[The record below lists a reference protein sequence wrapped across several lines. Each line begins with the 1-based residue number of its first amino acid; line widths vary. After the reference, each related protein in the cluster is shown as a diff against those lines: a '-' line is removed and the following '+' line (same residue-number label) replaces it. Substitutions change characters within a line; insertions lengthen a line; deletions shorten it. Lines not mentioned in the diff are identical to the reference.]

1 MLNGE
6 AKLPARQREWL
17 EHIRACEASGQTMV
31 AYAAEH
37 KLEVRT
43 LYGWKKRLVRKGV
56 LPGRGS
62 RASFQRV
69 RVAGDGGGEWRI
81 QLPNGIAVAFSGAVD
96 GIALSTV
103 LKAAAAV
110 R

>member
-1 MLNGE
+1 
-6 AKLPARQREWL
+6 
-17 EHIRACEASGQTMV
+17 MV
-31 AYAAEH
+31 EYAAEH

-69 RVAGDGGGEWRI
+69 RVGGDGSGEWRI
-81 QLPNGIAVAFSGAVD
+81 QLPNGVAVGFSGAVD
-96 GIALSTV
+96 GVALSTV